1 MFHEIEMCLPPRL
14 QRLFGGHH
22 EALRR
27 SRVVVTAILCHLGK
41 IEEIRDIWLKE
52 DLINGYHKICIEL

>member
-27 SRVVVTAILCHLGK
+27 SRVVVTGFK
-41 IEEIRDIWLKE
+41 KKEIVRFFS
-52 DLINGYHKICIEL
+52 LIIRN

>member
-27 SRVVVTAILCHLGK
+27 SRVVVTGFKKKGNRKVFFPDYQKLVI
-41 IEEIRDIWLKE
+41 
-52 DLINGYHKICIEL
+52 

>member
-27 SRVVVTAILCHLGK
+27 SRVVVTGFK
-41 IEEIRDIWLKE
+41 KKKEIVGFFSRLSEISNLNHRLLE
-52 DLINGYHKICIEL
+52 QHVL